1 MIIGISGKIG
11 SGKDEIAYIIQYLI
25 AKYKPNGTPN
35 LKYGEYYWSNN
46 IGELIIDVSAES
58 GFKIVKFADK
68 LKDMVCILLNCT
80 REQLEDREFKEKE
93 LGEEWWYYKDKKG
106 KMYPYTT
113 YDGYTKEKELVALTP
128 RLLLQLLG
136 TDCGRKVIH
145 PNIWVNA
152 TMADYRKDLVLSD
165 KLLEPKYLLSD
176 HIKYPNWI
184 ISDVRFPNEADV
196 IRAKE
201 GMLIRVN
208 REKIKIQDDM
218 YVNRSEYIKVNN
230 ITEHLSETALD
241 NYEDWDYIID
251 NDGSIQDLID
261 KIKDILIKENI
272 I

>member
-46 IGELIIDVSAES
+46 IGELITDVSAES

-136 TDCGRKVIH
+136 TECGRNIIH

-152 TMADYRKDLVLSD
+152 TFAEYKPQHFRTV
-165 KLLEPKYLLSD
+165 KYQGSFVD
-176 HIKYPNWI
+176 HLTIMPNWI